1 MIDKDLKNLND
12 AIKEKYKYAFEEYDY
27 PTNDDALKVLIL
39 NSIKQTE
46 LLQQILL
53 GMKGVEHQMQNGW
66 AHFNREIEG
75 IIRRTK

>member
-1 MIDKDLKNLND
+1 MIGDDLKKLND
-12 AIKEKYKYAFEEYDY
+12 AIKEKYKYAFEEYDL

-53 GMKGVEHQMQNGW
+53 ETKGVGNQMANGW